1 MGLLDKAST
10 RQTPVTGGLLSKI
23 EHAKEPGKP
32 IIAQNS
38 IAVEKQIEKVEVS
51 FSHRVKKKNSRPRK
65 TRNKS

>member
-38 IAVEKQIEKVEVS
+38 VAVKKQIEKLEVS
-51 FSHRVKKKNSRPRK
+51 SSHRDKKKQQTPENP
-65 TRNKS
+65 